1 MKLRHQTLLTSILVF
16 FALLVMVVAG
26 LFTFRIASMADN
38 KARINQL
45 FLSSY
50 SVLTEFEKMAADGAL
65 SDEQAKALATRVLR
79 NNIYKDN
86 EYVYVADEKMMFV
99 ATPLDP
105 QLHGTS
111 FDEFKDAQGKSVGDI
126 LRRAVEKQPNGIAE
140 YDWNSE
146 RDGKVVD
153 LTSIAR
159 KTPRWGWYVGTGI
172 SYAEVDARFWST
184 AMWQLASGL
193 VLALIAIGLLLRS
206 LQRLERMFG
215 DEPSAVRSF
224 ALKVA
229 QGELHQSSQQF
240 DNQSIRGAMQQME
253 QNLYQMVA
261 SCEHAAHQLAEVAK
275 QANGN
280 SACVTDLVSS
290 QQAETELVAAATHQL
305 TTSAHSVLNSA
316 KEAAKATDEADTEGQ
331 QATRVM
337 QQVVSSIQGLAGN
350 LDKTNHVVQDLG
362 SSVAQI
368 ATVLD
373 VINNIAE
380 QTNLLALNAA
390 IEAARAGEQGRG
402 FAVVADE
409 VRNLAQRSQ
418 QSTLTIQQIIEKL
431 QHDATAAMSE
441 MQHSRTLSEHAVN
454 QTLSTAQLL
463 QKIAAELGTISDR
476 NRAIALAASEQ
487 CTVGEDISS
496 RIEKIAMF
504 ASDTRQQ
511 AQTSRDVNQQL
522 TRLSQQL
529 EGLLQ
534 HFHLKD

>member
-79 NNIYKDN
+79 NNIYKEN

-184 AMWQLASGL
+184 ALWQLASGL

-206 LQRLERMFG
+206 LHRLERMFG
-215 DEPSAVRSF
+215 DEPTAVRAF

-261 SCEHAAHQLAEVAK
+261 SCEQAAHQLADVAK

-280 SACVTDLVSS
+280 SGRVTDLVSS

-418 QSTLTIQQIIEKL
+418 QSTLTIKQIIEKL

-441 MQHSRTLSEHAVN
+441 MQHSRSLSEHAVS
-454 QTLSTAQLL
+454 QTLSTAELL

-529 EGLLQ
+529 EDLLQ

>member
-1 MKLRHQTLLTSILVF
+1 MKLRHQILVTATLVF
-16 FALLVMVVAG
+16 IALLAMVVAG
-26 LFTFRIASMADN
+26 LLTFRIASMADN

-50 SVLTEFEKMAADGAL
+50 SVLIEFEKMAADGAL
-65 SDEQAKALATRVLR
+65 SDDQAKALATRVLR

-111 FDEFKDAQGKSVGDI
+111 FDEFKDAQGQSVGDI

-172 SYAEVDARFWST
+172 SYADVDARFWST
-184 AMWQLASGL
+184 ALWQLASGL

-215 DEPSAVRSF
+215 DEPTAVRSF

-261 SCEHAAHQLAEVAK
+261 SCEQAAHQLAEVAK

-362 SSVAQI
+362 SSVAKI

-373 VINNIAE
+373 VIKNIAE

-487 CTVGEDISS
+487 CKVGEDISS

>member
-1 MKLRHQTLLTSILVF
+1 MKLRQQILLTSSLIF
-16 FALLVMVVAG
+16 IALLAMVIAG
-26 LFTFRIASMADN
+26 LISFRVASMADN
-38 KARINQL
+38 KARINEL
-45 FLSSY
+45 FLSAY
-50 SVLTEFEKMAADGAL
+50 SVLIEFEKMAADGAL
-65 SDEQAKALATRVLR
+65 SDEQAKQLATRALR

-86 EYVYVADEKMMFV
+86 EYVYVADEHMVFV

-111 FDEFKDAQGKSVGDI
+111 FDEFKDAQGQSVGDI
-126 LRRAVEKQPNGIAE
+126 LRRAVEKQPDGIAE

-184 AMWQLASGL
+184 AMWQLASGV
-193 VLALIAIGLLLRS
+193 VLAVLAIAVLVRS
-206 LQRLERMFG
+206 MRRLERMIG
-215 DEPSAVRSF
+215 DEPASVRAF

-229 QGELHQSSQQF
+229 QGELHKSSSTY
-240 DNQSIRGAMQQME
+240 DSQSIRGAMQQME
-253 QNLYQMVA
+253 QSLYQMVA
-261 SCEHAAHQLAEVAK
+261 SCESAAHQLSAVAK
-275 QANGN
+275 QADV
-280 SACVTDLVSS
+280 SSERVKDLVNS
-290 QQAETELVAAATHQL
+290 QQSETELVAAATHQL
-305 TTSAHSVLNSA
+305 TTSAHSVLHSA
-316 KEAAKATDEADTEGQ
+316 KEAAQATDDADNEGQ

-350 LDKTNHVVQDLG
+350 LDKTNQVVQNLG

-418 QSTLTIQQIIEKL
+418 QSTSTIKQIIEQL
-431 QHDATAAMSE
+431 QQGAAAAMSE
-441 MQHSRTLSEHAVN
+441 VQHSRSLSEEAVA
-454 QTLSTAQLL
+454 QTISTAQLL

-487 CTVGEDISS
+487 CSVGEDISA
-496 RIEKIAMF
+496 RIENIAMF
-504 ASDTRQQ
+504 TSETRSQ
-511 AQTSRDVNQQL
+511 AQSSRDINLQL
-522 TRLSQQL
+522 SKLSTQL
-529 EGLLQ
+529 EDLLQ
-534 HFHLKD
+534 HFRLRG

>member
-1 MKLRHQTLLTSILVF
+1 MKLRHQILLTSTLVF
-16 FALLVMVVAG
+16 LALLAMVVAG

-50 SVLTEFEKMAADGAL
+50 SVLTEFEKMAADGVL
-65 SDEQAKALATRVLR
+65 TDEQAKALATRVLR

-111 FDEFKDAQGKSVGDI
+111 FDEFKDAKGNSVGDI

-159 KTPRWGWYVGTGI
+159 KSPRWGWYVGTGI

-193 VLALIAIGLLLRS
+193 VLALVAIGLLLRS
-206 LQRLERMFG
+206 MHRLERMFG
-215 DEPSAVRSF
+215 DEPAAVRSF

-240 DNQSIRGAMQQME
+240 ESQSIRGAMQQME

-261 SCEHAAHQLAEVAK
+261 SCEQAAHQLAEVAK
-275 QANGN
+275 LANGN
-280 SACVTDLVSS
+280 SGRVTDLVSS

-316 KEAAKATDEADTEGQ
+316 KEAAQATDEADTEGQ

-350 LDKTNHVVQDLG
+350 LDKTNQVVQELG

-402 FAVVADE
+402 FAVVAEE

-418 QSTLTIQQIIEKL
+418 QSTLTIKQIIDQL
-431 QHDATAAMSE
+431 QRGATAAMAE
-441 MQHSRTLSEHAVN
+441 MQHSRSLSEHAVS
-454 QTLSTAQLL
+454 QTLSTAELL

-522 TRLSQQL
+522 TSLSQQL

-534 HFHLKD
+534 HFHLKG

>member
-1 MKLRHQTLLTSILVF
+1 MKLRHQILVTATLVF
-16 FALLVMVVAG
+16 IALLAMVIAG
-26 LFTFRIASMADN
+26 LLTFRIASMADN

-50 SVLTEFEKMAADGAL
+50 SVLIEFEKMAADGAL
-65 SDEQAKALATRVLR
+65 SDDQAKALATRVLR

-172 SYAEVDARFWST
+172 SYAEVDTRFWST
-184 AMWQLASGL
+184 ALWQLASGL
-193 VLALIAIGLLLRS
+193 MLALIAIGLLLRS
-206 LQRLERMFG
+206 LHRLERMFG
-215 DEPSAVRSF
+215 DEPTAVRAF

-261 SCEHAAHQLAEVAK
+261 SCEQAAHQLADVAK

-280 SACVTDLVSS
+280 SGRVTDLVSS

-418 QSTLTIQQIIEKL
+418 QSTLTIKQIIEKL

-441 MQHSRTLSEHAVN
+441 MQHSRSLSEHAVS
-454 QTLSTAQLL
+454 QTLSTAELL

-529 EGLLQ
+529 EDLLQ

>member
-26 LFTFRIASMADN
+26 LFTFRIGSMADN

-215 DEPSAVRSF
+215 DEPTAVRSF

>member
-1 MKLRHQTLLTSILVF
+1 MKLRHQILVTATLVF
-16 FALLVMVVAG
+16 IALLAMVIAG
-26 LFTFRIASMADN
+26 LLTFRIASMADN

-50 SVLTEFEKMAADGAL
+50 SVLIEFEKMAADGAL
-65 SDEQAKALATRVLR
+65 SDDQAKALATRVLR

-172 SYAEVDARFWST
+172 SYAEIDTRFWST
-184 AMWQLASGL
+184 ALWQLASGL

-206 LQRLERMFG
+206 LHRLERMFG
-215 DEPSAVRSF
+215 DEPTAVRAF

-261 SCEHAAHQLAEVAK
+261 SCEQAAHQLADVAK

-280 SACVTDLVSS
+280 SGRVTDLVSS
-290 QQAETELVAAATHQL
+290 QEAETELVAAATHQL

-418 QSTLTIQQIIEKL
+418 QSTLTIKQIIEKL

-441 MQHSRTLSEHAVN
+441 MQHSRSLSEHAVS
-454 QTLSTAQLL
+454 QTLSTAELL

-529 EGLLQ
+529 EDLLQ

>member
-1 MKLRHQTLLTSILVF
+1 MKLRHQTLLTSVLVF
-16 FALLVMVVAG
+16 LALLAMVIAG
-26 LFTFRIASMADN
+26 LFTFRIGSMADN

-50 SVLTEFEKMAADGAL
+50 SVLIEFEKMAADGVL
-65 SDEQAKALATRVLR
+65 TDEQAKALATRVLR

-111 FDEFKDAQGKSVGDI
+111 FDEFKDAKGNSVGDI

-159 KTPRWGWYVGTGI
+159 KSPRWGWYVGTGI

-193 VLALIAIGLLLRS
+193 VLALVAIALLLRS
-206 LQRLERMFG
+206 LHRLERMFG
-215 DEPSAVRSF
+215 DEPAAVRSF

-240 DNQSIRGAMQQME
+240 DSQSIRGAMQQME

-261 SCEHAAHQLAEVAK
+261 SCEQAAHQLAEVAN

-280 SACVTDLVSS
+280 SGRVTDLVSS

-316 KEAAKATDEADTEGQ
+316 KEAAQATDEADTEGQ

-350 LDKTNHVVQDLG
+350 LDKTNQVVQDLG
-362 SSVAQI
+362 SSVDQI

-402 FAVVADE
+402 FAVVAEE

-418 QSTLTIQQIIEKL
+418 QSTLTIKQIIDQL
-431 QHDATAAMSE
+431 QHGATAAMAE
-441 MQHSRTLSEHAVN
+441 MQHSRSLSEQAVS
-454 QTLSTAQLL
+454 QTLSTAELL

-522 TRLSQQL
+522 TSLSQQL

-534 HFHLKD
+534 HFHLKG

>member
-111 FDEFKDAQGKSVGDI
+111 FDEFKDAKGNSVGDI
-126 LRRAVEKQPNGIAE
+126 LRRAVEKQSNGIAE

-184 AMWQLASGL
+184 ALWQLASGL

-206 LQRLERMFG
+206 LNRLERMFG
-215 DEPSAVRSF
+215 DEPTAVRAF

-229 QGELHQSSQQF
+229 QGELHQSSKQF

-261 SCEHAAHQLAEVAK
+261 SCEQAAHQLADVAK

-280 SACVTDLVSS
+280 SGRVTDLVSS

-418 QSTLTIQQIIEKL
+418 QSTLTIKQIIEKL

-441 MQHSRTLSEHAVN
+441 MQHSRSLSEHAVS
-454 QTLSTAQLL
+454 QTLSTAELL

-529 EGLLQ
+529 EDLLQ

>member
-1 MKLRHQTLLTSILVF
+1 VKLRHQILVTATLVF
-16 FALLVMVVAG
+16 IALLAMVIAG
-26 LFTFRIASMADN
+26 LLTFRIASMADN

-50 SVLTEFEKMAADGAL
+50 SVLIEFEKMAADGAL
-65 SDEQAKALATRVLR
+65 SDDQAKALATRVLR

-126 LRRAVEKQPNGIAE
+126 LRRAVEKQPNSIAE

-172 SYAEVDARFWST
+172 SYAEVDTRFWST
-184 AMWQLASGL
+184 ALWQLASGL

-206 LQRLERMFG
+206 LHRLERMFG
-215 DEPSAVRSF
+215 DEPTAVRAF

-261 SCEHAAHQLAEVAK
+261 SCEQAAHQLADVAK

-280 SACVTDLVSS
+280 SGRVTDLVSS

-418 QSTLTIQQIIEKL
+418 QSTLTIKQIIEKL
-431 QHDATAAMSE
+431 QHDAIAAMSE
-441 MQHSRTLSEHAVN
+441 MQHSRSLSEHAVS
-454 QTLSTAQLL
+454 QTLSTAELL

-529 EGLLQ
+529 EDLLQ

>member
-26 LFTFRIASMADN
+26 LFTFRIGSMADN

-463 QKIAAELGTISDR
+463 QKIAAELGTISAR

>member
-1 MKLRHQTLLTSILVF
+1 MKLRHQILVTATLVF
-16 FALLVMVVAG
+16 IALLAMVIAG
-26 LFTFRIASMADN
+26 LLTFRIASMADN

-50 SVLTEFEKMAADGAL
+50 SVLIEFEKMAADGAL
-65 SDEQAKALATRVLR
+65 SDDQAKALATRVLR

-172 SYAEVDARFWST
+172 SYAEVDTRFWST
-184 AMWQLASGL
+184 ALWQLASGL
-193 VLALIAIGLLLRS
+193 MLALIAIGLLLRS
-206 LQRLERMFG
+206 LHRLERMFG
-215 DEPSAVRSF
+215 DEPTAVRAF

-261 SCEHAAHQLAEVAK
+261 SCEQAAHQLADVAK

-280 SACVTDLVSS
+280 SGRVTDLVSS

-418 QSTLTIQQIIEKL
+418 QSTLTIKQIIEKL

-441 MQHSRTLSEHAVN
+441 MQHSRSLSEHAVS
-454 QTLSTAQLL
+454 QTLSTAELL

-529 EGLLQ
+529 EDLLQ
-534 HFHLKD
+534 HFHLKY

>member
-26 LFTFRIASMADN
+26 LFTFRIGSMADN

>member
-1 MKLRHQTLLTSILVF
+1 MKLRQQILLTSSLIF
-16 FALLVMVVAG
+16 IALLAMVIAG
-26 LFTFRIASMADN
+26 LISFRVASMADN
-38 KARINQL
+38 KARINEL
-45 FLSSY
+45 FLSAY
-50 SVLTEFEKMAADGAL
+50 SVLVEFEKMAADGAL
-65 SDEQAKALATRVLR
+65 SDEQAKQLATRALR

-86 EYVYVADEKMMFV
+86 EYVYVADEHMVFV

-111 FDEFKDAQGKSVGDI
+111 FDEFKDAQGQSVGDI
-126 LRRAVEKQPNGIAE
+126 LRRAVEKQPDGIAE

-184 AMWQLASGL
+184 AMWQLASGV
-193 VLALIAIGLLLRS
+193 VLAVLAIAVLVRS
-206 LQRLERMFG
+206 MRRLERMIG
-215 DEPSAVRSF
+215 DEPASVRAF

-229 QGELHQSSQQF
+229 QGELHKSSSTY
-240 DNQSIRGAMQQME
+240 DSQSIRGAMQQME
-253 QNLYQMVA
+253 QSLYQMVA
-261 SCEHAAHQLAEVAK
+261 SCESAAHQLSAVAK
-275 QANGN
+275 QADV
-280 SACVTDLVSS
+280 SSERVKDLVNS
-290 QQAETELVAAATHQL
+290 QQSETELVAAATHQL
-305 TTSAHSVLNSA
+305 TTSAHSVLHSA
-316 KEAAKATDEADTEGQ
+316 KEAAQATDDADNEGQ

-350 LDKTNHVVQDLG
+350 LDKTNQVVQNLG

-402 FAVVADE
+402 FAVVAEE

-418 QSTLTIQQIIEKL
+418 QSTSTIKQIIEQL
-431 QHDATAAMSE
+431 QQGAAAAMSE
-441 MQHSRTLSEHAVN
+441 VQHSRSLSEEAVA
-454 QTLSTAQLL
+454 QTISTAQLL

-487 CTVGEDISS
+487 CSVGEDISA
-496 RIEKIAMF
+496 RIENIAMF
-504 ASDTRQQ
+504 TSETRSQ
-511 AQTSRDVNQQL
+511 AQSSRDINLQL
-522 TRLSQQL
+522 SKLSTQL
-529 EGLLQ
+529 EDLLQ
-534 HFHLKD
+534 HFRLRG